1 MSSMNSNNYTW
12 SQILVALDL
21 DKGDKYYTISETIVN
36 YFYDYYG
43 ADVPGRVFNY
53 DEFNKIVNE
62 IKKDIQYQIQLKK
75 NEEDQDEL
83 KKEYPNIDK
92 YLDKVC
98 NHMGYNYE

>member
-21 DKGDKYYTISETIVN
+21 DKDDKYYTISESIVD

-75 NEEDQDEL
+75 NEEDQDEF
-83 KKEYPNIDK
+83 
-92 YLDKVC
+92 LDYKSLF
-98 NHMGYNYE
+98 Y